1 MSSSMIATI
10 YLIALVVF
18 FILLVVLTIA
28 WIAAKSRNG
37 EDLYDDEYDDEY
49 GEDEED
55 IEEQEDISEELDD
68 ADDIFKE
75 AGIDSAFAGDSAF
88 GGSVISDETYVN
100 TFDDDTDNVS
110 EEADGDDIAEEDIA
124 EEDGTGVNADKIT
137 EAEKTDINAAK
148 QAKSDEADINVAETT
163 AQETASADIKRN
175 VEAEHGAETDA
186 AGVGTEHGAETDAA
200 GVGTEQDAKTDAAG
214 ADTEQG
220 AETDAAG
227 ADTEQDAET
236 DAAGADTDTNAETE
250 GVSVDTE
257 QNVETDIAS
266 ADTEPVGVNTEEPAN
281 LTTSDMVDAGSDS
294 AFAPQ
299 QDVFIDSAFAP
310 QPVETGLTNEALNRS
325 VKEAMALGEAV
336 AGIGTGFSA
345 ATMFGVSEELEKG
358 SRKHHKA
365 SVVPSTDDFFW
376 FNKMD
381 VAERPSY
388 KTPEMY
394 YHYFDTAK
402 DCIEDLL
409 IEMYDCA
416 LVRTEEIRYIAYGIE
431 PRAISMKE
439 ILSSGNY
446 MNQQKLKEP
455 TTQDLVRIYEKWC
468 GYVDKLFDK
477 VEIHADEY
485 TINEI
490 RRILCEYGRSDVDV
504 LLEGK

>member
-49 GEDEED
+49 GEDEDTSYDEDDEED
-55 IEEQEDISEELDD
+55 IEEQENISEEQDD
-68 ADDIFKE
+68 NTDDDIFKE
-75 AGIDSAFAGDSAF
+75 AGIDSAF

-100 TFDDDTDNVS
+100 TFDDDTNNV
-110 EEADGDDIAEEDIA
+110 EETDGDDVDEDDIAEA
-124 EEDGTGVNADKIT
+124 ERTGVNADKTT
-137 EAEKTDINAAK
+137 EADKTGINATK
-148 QAKSDEADINVAETT
+148 QAKSDEADINVTETT
-163 AQETASADIKRN
+163 AQETASADTDAAG
-175 VEAEHGAETDA
+175 VETEQDAETDA
-186 AGVGTEHGAETDAA
+186 AGVE
-200 GVGTEQDAKTDAAG
+200 
-214 ADTEQG
+214 TEQG

-227 ADTEQDAET
+227 VDTEQDAEQKVADVDIDTASVDKEQEAKT
-236 DAAGADTDTNAETE
+236 DSASVETDTNAETE
-250 GVSVDTE
+250 TVSVEPET
-257 QNVETDIAS
+257 NVETDIAS
-266 ADTEPVGVNTEEPAN
+266 ADTEPVGVNTEEAAN
-281 LTTSDMVDAGSDS
+281 LTASEMAGAGSDS

-310 QPVETGLTNEALNRS
+310 QPAETGLTNEALNQS

-345 ATMFGVSEELEKG
+345 ATMFGVSEELDKG

>member
-49 GEDEED
+49 GEDEDTSYDEDDEED
-55 IEEQEDISEELDD
+55 IEEQEDISEEPDD
-68 ADDIFKE
+68 ANDIFKE

-110 EEADGDDIAEEDIA
+110 EEVAGDDIAEEDIA
-124 EEDGTGVNADKIT
+124 

-148 QAKSDEADINVAETT
+148 QAKSDEADINAAETT
-163 AQETASADIKRN
+163 AQATASADTKWN
-175 VEAEHGAETDA
+175 VEA
-186 AGVGTEHGAETDAA
+186 
-200 GVGTEQDAKTDAAG
+200 
-214 ADTEQG
+214 EQG

-227 ADTEQDAET
+227 VDTEQDAET
-236 DAAGADTDTNAETE
+236 DAAGVDTEQGAETDVAGIGTE
-250 GVSVDTE
+250 QGAETDAAGVETDAASVDTE
-257 QNVETDIAS
+257 QGAETGAVGVDTEQDAETNIAS
-266 ADTEPVGVNTEEPAN
+266 ADTEPVGVNTEEPAD
-281 LTTSDMVDAGSDS
+281 LTTPDMVDAGSDS

-299 QDVFIDSAFAP
+299 QEVFIDSAFAP
-310 QPVETGLTNEALNRS
+310 QPVEMGLTNEALNQS

>member
-18 FILLVVLTIA
+18 FIILVVLTIA
-28 WIAAKSRNG
+28 WIAAKSRNS
-37 EDLYDDEYDDEY
+37 EDLYDEYDDEDEY
-49 GEDEED
+49 DDGEDTSYDEDGEEA
-55 IEEQEDISEELDD
+55 IEEQEDIAEEQDNSD
-68 ADDIFKE
+68 DDIFKE
-75 AGIDSAFAGDSAF
+75 AGIDSAF

-100 TFDDDTDNVS
+100 TFDDDTDSVS
-110 EEADGDDIAEEDIA
+110 EDTNGD
-124 EEDGTGVNADKIT
+124 
-137 EAEKTDINAAK
+137 
-148 QAKSDEADINVAETT
+148 
-163 AQETASADIKRN
+163 N
-175 VEAEHGAETDA
+175 VEAETSDQETSEETEQEAETDIN
-186 AGVGTEHGAETDAA
+186 EE
-200 GVGTEQDAKTDAAG
+200 TEQE
-214 ADTEQG
+214 TE
-220 AETDAAG
+220 
-227 ADTEQDAET
+227 
-236 DAAGADTDTNAETE
+236 TDTNEEIDTIEETE
-250 GVSVDTE
+250 EVSVETE
-257 QNVETDIAS
+257 SNVETDTIEET
-266 ADTEPVGVNTEEPAN
+266 DINEETELVGVNTEEPAD
-281 LTTSDMVDAGSDS
+281 TTAAEMAGEGSDS
-294 AFAPQ
+294 AFVPQ
-299 QDVFIDSAFAP
+299 QEVFIDSAFAP
-310 QPVETGLTNEALNRS
+310 QPVETGLTNEALNQS
-325 VKEAMALGEAV
+325 VKEAVALGEAV

-345 ATMFGVSEELEKG
+345 ATMFGVSEEFETG

>member
-18 FILLVVLTIA
+18 FIILVVLTIA
-28 WIAAKSRNG
+28 WIAAKSRNS
-37 EDLYDDEYDDEY
+37 EDLYDDEDEYDD
-49 GEDEED
+49 GEDTSYDEDGEEA
-55 IEEQEDISEELDD
+55 IEEQEDIAEEQDNSD
-68 ADDIFKE
+68 DDIFKE
-75 AGIDSAFAGDSAF
+75 AGIDSAF

-100 TFDDDTDNVS
+100 TFDDDTDGVS
-110 EEADGDDIAEEDIA
+110 EHTDDD
-124 EEDGTGVNADKIT
+124 
-137 EAEKTDINAAK
+137 
-148 QAKSDEADINVAETT
+148 
-163 AQETASADIKRN
+163 N
-175 VEAEHGAETDA
+175 VEAETPDQETSEETEQEAETDIN
-186 AGVGTEHGAETDAA
+186 EE
-200 GVGTEQDAKTDAAG
+200 TEQE
-214 ADTEQG
+214 TE
-220 AETDAAG
+220 
-227 ADTEQDAET
+227 
-236 DAAGADTDTNAETE
+236 TDTNEEIDTIEETE
-250 GVSVDTE
+250 EVSVETE
-257 QNVETDIAS
+257 SNVETDTIEEI
-266 ADTEPVGVNTEEPAN
+266 DINEETEPVGVNTEEPAD
-281 LTTSDMVDAGSDS
+281 TTAAEMAGEGSDS
-294 AFAPQ
+294 AFVPQ
-299 QDVFIDSAFAP
+299 QEVFIDSAFAP
-310 QPVETGLTNEALNRS
+310 QPVETGLTNEALNQS
-325 VKEAMALGEAV
+325 VKEAVALGEAV

-345 ATMFGVSEELEKG
+345 ATMFGVSEEFEKG

>member
-18 FILLVVLTIA
+18 FILLVALTIA
-28 WIAAKSRNG
+28 WIASKSRNG
-37 EDLYDDEYDDEY
+37 EDLYEDEYEDEY
-49 GEDEED
+49 DEED
-55 IEEQEDISEELDD
+55 IEEQEDISEEHDD
-68 ADDIFKE
+68 TDDDIFKE

-100 TFDDDTDNVS
+100 TFDDDTGNVS
-110 EEADGDDIAEEDIA
+110 EEADGDEADDEDIA
-124 EEDGTGVNADKIT
+124 EAEGTGVNADKTT
-137 EAEKTDINAAK
+137 EAEKTDINVTK
-148 QAKSDEADINVAETT
+148 QAKSAETDINAAGT
-163 AQETASADIKRN
+163 AVKETASADTKLN
-175 VEAEHGAETDA
+175 AETDA
-186 AGVGTEHGAETDAA
+186 AGVD
-200 GVGTEQDAKTDAAG
+200 TEQDV
-214 ADTEQG
+214 
-220 AETDAAG
+220 ETDAAG
-227 ADTEQDAET
+227 ADTEQDAEQKVVGVDTEQDAEQKVAGVDIDTNAEIDTASVDTEQEAKT
-236 DAAGADTDTNAETE
+236 DTASVETDTNAET
-250 GVSVDTE
+250 
-257 QNVETDIAS
+257 DIAS
-266 ADTEPVGVNTEEPAN
+266 TDTEPVGVNTEEPAN
-281 LTTSDMVDAGSDS
+281 LTASEMDGIGLDS

-310 QPVETGLTNEALNRS
+310 QPVETGLTNEALNQS

>member
-18 FILLVVLTIA
+18 FIILVVLTIA
-28 WIAAKSRNG
+28 WIAAKSRNS
-37 EDLYDDEYDDEY
+37 EDLYDEYDD
-49 GEDEED
+49 GEDTSYDEDGEEA
-55 IEEQEDISEELDD
+55 IEEQEDIAEEQDNSD
-68 ADDIFKE
+68 DDIFKE
-75 AGIDSAFAGDSAF
+75 AGIDSAF

-100 TFDDDTDNVS
+100 TFDDDTDSVS
-110 EEADGDDIAEEDIA
+110 EDTNGD
-124 EEDGTGVNADKIT
+124 
-137 EAEKTDINAAK
+137 
-148 QAKSDEADINVAETT
+148 
-163 AQETASADIKRN
+163 N
-175 VEAEHGAETDA
+175 VEAETSDQETSEETEQEAETDIN
-186 AGVGTEHGAETDAA
+186 EE
-200 GVGTEQDAKTDAAG
+200 TEQE
-214 ADTEQG
+214 TE
-220 AETDAAG
+220 
-227 ADTEQDAET
+227 
-236 DAAGADTDTNAETE
+236 TDTNEEIDTIEETE
-250 GVSVDTE
+250 EVSVETE
-257 QNVETDIAS
+257 SNVETDTIEET
-266 ADTEPVGVNTEEPAN
+266 DINEETEPVGVNTEEPAD
-281 LTTSDMVDAGSDS
+281 TTAAEMAGEGSDS
-294 AFAPQ
+294 AFVPQ
-299 QDVFIDSAFAP
+299 QEVFIDSAFAP
-310 QPVETGLTNEALNRS
+310 QPVETGLTNEALNQS
-325 VKEAMALGEAV
+325 VKEAVALGEAV

-345 ATMFGVSEELEKG
+345 ATMFGVSEEFEKG

>member
-18 FILLVVLTIA
+18 FIILVVLTIA
-28 WIAAKSRNG
+28 WIAAKSRNS
-37 EDLYDDEYDDEY
+37 EDLYDEYDDEDEY
-49 GEDEED
+49 DDGEDTSYDEDGEEA
-55 IEEQEDISEELDD
+55 IEEQEDIAEEQDNSD
-68 ADDIFKE
+68 DDIFKE
-75 AGIDSAFAGDSAF
+75 AGIDSAF

-100 TFDDDTDNVS
+100 TFDDDTDSVS
-110 EEADGDDIAEEDIA
+110 EHTDDD
-124 EEDGTGVNADKIT
+124 
-137 EAEKTDINAAK
+137 
-148 QAKSDEADINVAETT
+148 
-163 AQETASADIKRN
+163 N
-175 VEAEHGAETDA
+175 VEAETSDQETSEETEQEAETDIN
-186 AGVGTEHGAETDAA
+186 EE
-200 GVGTEQDAKTDAAG
+200 TEQE
-214 ADTEQG
+214 TE
-220 AETDAAG
+220 
-227 ADTEQDAET
+227 
-236 DAAGADTDTNAETE
+236 TDTNEEIDTIEETE
-250 GVSVDTE
+250 EVSVE
-257 QNVETDIAS
+257 
-266 ADTEPVGVNTEEPAN
+266 TEPVGVNTEEPAD
-281 LTTSDMVDAGSDS
+281 TTAAEMAGEGSDS
-294 AFAPQ
+294 AFVPQ
-299 QDVFIDSAFAP
+299 QEVFIDSAFAP
-310 QPVETGLTNEALNRS
+310 QPVETGLTNEALNQS
-325 VKEAMALGEAV
+325 VKEAVALGEAV

-345 ATMFGVSEELEKG
+345 ATMFGVSEEFEKG

>member
-1 MSSSMIATI
+1 MIATI

-18 FILLVVLTIA
+18 FILLVALTIA
-28 WIAAKSRNG
+28 WIASKSRNG
-37 EDLYDDEYDDEY
+37 EDLYDDEYGEDEDTSY
-49 GEDEED
+49 DEDDEED
-55 IEEQEDISEELDD
+55 IEEQEDISEEQDD
-68 ADDIFKE
+68 TDDDIFKE
-75 AGIDSAFAGDSAF
+75 AGIDSAFVGDSAF

-110 EEADGDDIAEEDIA
+110 EEADSDDTDDEDIA
-124 EEDGTGVNADKIT
+124 EAEGTGVNTDKTT
-137 EAEKTDINAAK
+137 EAEKTDINATK
-148 QAKSDEADINVAETT
+148 QAKSTETDINVAETAT
-163 AQETASADIKRN
+163 QET
-175 VEAEHGAETDA
+175 
-186 AGVGTEHGAETDAA
+186 
-200 GVGTEQDAKTDAAG
+200 AG
-214 ADTEQG
+214 ADTKRDVDTEQDTDTEVAG
-220 AETDAAG
+220 AEQNAETEAAG
-227 ADTEQDAET
+227 AEIEQDAET
-236 DAAGADTDTNAETE
+236 DAAGAGTEQDAETETETASADAEWDAGQKVVGVDIDTNAETD
-250 GVSVDTE
+250 SVD
-257 QNVETDIAS
+257 
-266 ADTEPVGVNTEEPAN
+266 TEEPAN
-281 LTTSDMVDAGSDS
+281 LTTPDMADADSDS

-299 QDVFIDSAFAP
+299 QEVFIDSAFAP

>member
-37 EDLYDDEYDDEY
+37 EDLYDDEYEDEY
-49 GEDEED
+49 GDDEDTSYDEDDEED
-55 IEEQEDISEELDD
+55 IEEQEDISEEQDD
-68 ADDIFKE
+68 TDDIFKE

-110 EEADGDDIAEEDIA
+110 EEEDSDDVEAEEM
-124 EEDGTGVNADKIT
+124 V
-137 EAEKTDINAAK
+137 EAEKTDINADKTTEKEKISINAPE
-148 QAKSDEADINVAETT
+148 QARSDEADINIAETA
-163 AQETASADIKRN
+163 AQETPSA
-175 VEAEHGAETDA
+175 
-186 AGVGTEHGAETDAA
+186 
-200 GVGTEQDAKTDAAG
+200 
-214 ADTEQG
+214 
-220 AETDAAG
+220 
-227 ADTEQDAET
+227 
-236 DAAGADTDTNAETE
+236 
-250 GVSVDTE
+250 DTE
-257 QNVETDIAS
+257 QNVETDTAGVDTEQNVGTESAGVDTEQEADTESVGTDTEQEADTDTASVETDIAS
-266 ADTEPVGVNTEEPAN
+266 AETESVGVNTEESAN
-281 LTTSDMVDAGSDS
+281 LTTSDVADAGSDS

-310 QPVETGLTNEALNRS
+310 QPVETGLTNEALNQS

-345 ATMFGVSEELEKG
+345 ATMFGVSEEFEKG

>member
-18 FILLVVLTIA
+18 FIILVVLTIA
-28 WIAAKSRNG
+28 WIAAKSRNS
-37 EDLYDDEYDDEY
+37 EDLYDDEDEYDD
-49 GEDEED
+49 GEDTSYDEDGEEA
-55 IEEQEDISEELDD
+55 IEEQEDIAEEQDNSD
-68 ADDIFKE
+68 DDIFKE
-75 AGIDSAFAGDSAF
+75 AGIDSAF

-100 TFDDDTDNVS
+100 TFDDDTDSVS
-110 EEADGDDIAEEDIA
+110 EDTNGD
-124 EEDGTGVNADKIT
+124 
-137 EAEKTDINAAK
+137 
-148 QAKSDEADINVAETT
+148 
-163 AQETASADIKRN
+163 N
-175 VEAEHGAETDA
+175 VEAETSDQETSEETEQEAETDINEE
-186 AGVGTEHGAETDAA
+186 TEQETETDINEETEQEAETD
-200 GVGTEQDAKTDAAG
+200 TNEEI
-214 ADTEQG
+214 DTIE
-220 AETDAAG
+220 
-227 ADTEQDAET
+227 
-236 DAAGADTDTNAETE
+236 ETE
-250 GVSVDTE
+250 EVSVE
-257 QNVETDIAS
+257 
-266 ADTEPVGVNTEEPAN
+266 TEPVGVNTEEPAD
-281 LTTSDMVDAGSDS
+281 TTATEMAGEGSDS
-294 AFAPQ
+294 AFVPQ
-299 QDVFIDSAFAP
+299 QEVFIDSAFAP
-310 QPVETGLTNEALNRS
+310 QPVETGLTNEALNQS
-325 VKEAMALGEAV
+325 VKEAVALGEAV

-345 ATMFGVSEELEKG
+345 ATMFGVSEEFEKG

>member
-18 FILLVVLTIA
+18 FIILVVLTIA
-28 WIAAKSRNG
+28 WIAAKSRNS
-37 EDLYDDEYDDEY
+37 EDLYDEYDDEDEY
-49 GEDEED
+49 DDGEDTSYDEDGEEA
-55 IEEQEDISEELDD
+55 IEEQEDIAEEQDNSD
-68 ADDIFKE
+68 DDIFKE
-75 AGIDSAFAGDSAF
+75 AGIDSAF

-100 TFDDDTDNVS
+100 TFDDDTDSVS
-110 EEADGDDIAEEDIA
+110 EDTDGD
-124 EEDGTGVNADKIT
+124 
-137 EAEKTDINAAK
+137 
-148 QAKSDEADINVAETT
+148 
-163 AQETASADIKRN
+163 N
-175 VEAEHGAETDA
+175 VEAETSDQETSEETEQEAETDSNEE
-186 AGVGTEHGAETDAA
+186 TEQETETDINEETEQEAETDINEE
-200 GVGTEQDAKTDAAG
+200 TEQE
-214 ADTEQG
+214 TE
-220 AETDAAG
+220 
-227 ADTEQDAET
+227 
-236 DAAGADTDTNAETE
+236 TDTNEEIDTIEETE
-250 GVSVDTE
+250 EVSVE
-257 QNVETDIAS
+257 
-266 ADTEPVGVNTEEPAN
+266 TEPVGVNTEEPAD
-281 LTTSDMVDAGSDS
+281 TTAAEMAGEGSDS
-294 AFAPQ
+294 AFVPQ
-299 QDVFIDSAFAP
+299 QEVFIDSAFAP
-310 QPVETGLTNEALNRS
+310 QPVETGLTNEALNQS
-325 VKEAMALGEAV
+325 VKEAVALGEAV

-345 ATMFGVSEELEKG
+345 ATMFGVSEEFEKG

>member
-18 FILLVVLTIA
+18 FIILVVLTIA
-28 WIAAKSRNG
+28 WIAAKSRNS
-37 EDLYDDEYDDEY
+37 EDLYDEYDDEDEY
-49 GEDEED
+49 DDGEDTSYDEDDEEA
-55 IEEQEDISEELDD
+55 IEEQEDIAEEQDNSD
-68 ADDIFKE
+68 DDIFKE
-75 AGIDSAFAGDSAF
+75 AGIDSAF

-100 TFDDDTDNVS
+100 TFDDDTDSVS
-110 EEADGDDIAEEDIA
+110 EDTNGD
-124 EEDGTGVNADKIT
+124 
-137 EAEKTDINAAK
+137 
-148 QAKSDEADINVAETT
+148 
-163 AQETASADIKRN
+163 N
-175 VEAEHGAETDA
+175 VEAETSDQETSEETEQEAETDINEE
-186 AGVGTEHGAETDAA
+186 TEQETETDIN
-200 GVGTEQDAKTDAAG
+200 EEI
-214 ADTEQG
+214 DTIE
-220 AETDAAG
+220 
-227 ADTEQDAET
+227 
-236 DAAGADTDTNAETE
+236 ETE
-250 GVSVDTE
+250 S
-257 QNVETDIAS
+257 NVETDTIEET
-266 ADTEPVGVNTEEPAN
+266 DINEETEPVGVNTEEPAD
-281 LTTSDMVDAGSDS
+281 TTASEMAGEGSDS
-294 AFAPQ
+294 AFVPQ
-299 QDVFIDSAFAP
+299 QEVFIDSAFAP
-310 QPVETGLTNEALNRS
+310 QPVETGLTNEALNQS
-325 VKEAMALGEAV
+325 VKEAVALGEAV

-345 ATMFGVSEELEKG
+345 ATMFGVSEEFEKG

>member
-18 FILLVVLTIA
+18 FIILVVLTIA
-28 WIAAKSRNG
+28 WIAAKSRNS
-37 EDLYDDEYDDEY
+37 EDLYDEYDDEDEY
-49 GEDEED
+49 DDGEDTSYDEDDEET
-55 IEEQEDISEELDD
+55 IEEQEDIAEEQDNSD
-68 ADDIFKE
+68 DDIFKE
-75 AGIDSAFAGDSAF
+75 AGIDSAF

-100 TFDDDTDNVS
+100 TFDDDTD
-110 EEADGDDIAEEDIA
+110 GD
-124 EEDGTGVNADKIT
+124 
-137 EAEKTDINAAK
+137 
-148 QAKSDEADINVAETT
+148 
-163 AQETASADIKRN
+163 N
-175 VEAEHGAETDA
+175 VEAETPDQETSEETEQEAETDINEE
-186 AGVGTEHGAETDAA
+186 TEQETETDINEETEQEAETDSNEE
-200 GVGTEQDAKTDAAG
+200 TEQ
-214 ADTEQG
+214 E
-220 AETDAAG
+220 AETDTNEEI
-227 ADTEQDAET
+227 DTIE
-236 DAAGADTDTNAETE
+236 ETE
-250 GVSVDTE
+250 EVSVE
-257 QNVETDIAS
+257 
-266 ADTEPVGVNTEEPAN
+266 TEPVGVNTEEPAD
-281 LTTSDMVDAGSDS
+281 TTATEMAGEGSDS
-294 AFAPQ
+294 AFVPQ
-299 QDVFIDSAFAP
+299 QEVFIDSAFAP
-310 QPVETGLTNEALNRS
+310 QPVETGLTNEALNQS
-325 VKEAMALGEAV
+325 VKEAVALGEAV

-345 ATMFGVSEELEKG
+345 ATMFGVSEEFEKG